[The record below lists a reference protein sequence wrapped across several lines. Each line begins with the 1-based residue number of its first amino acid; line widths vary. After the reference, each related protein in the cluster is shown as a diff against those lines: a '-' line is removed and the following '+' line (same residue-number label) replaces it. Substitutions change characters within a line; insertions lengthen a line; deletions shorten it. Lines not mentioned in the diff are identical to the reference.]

1 MENSYGIG
9 VANRYELFY
18 VDEEAGT
25 ATNKSIKKAKQQKK
39 TAAAASAPVAANGGT
54 KKKIIILNLILHQF
68 NFS

>member
-25 ATNKSIKKAKQQKK
+25 ATNKSIKKAKQQNKK
-39 TAAAASAPVAANGGT
+39 TAAAAAGAAPTAPASVAANGGT
-54 KKKIIILNLILHQF
+54 N
-68 NFS
+68 

>member
-25 ATNKSIKKAKQQKK
+25 ATNKSIKKAKQQNKK
-39 TAAAASAPVAANGGT
+39 TAAAAGAAPTAPASATVTVAANGGT
-54 KKKIIILNLILHQF
+54 N
-68 NFS
+68 

>member
-25 ATNKSIKKAKQQKK
+25 ATNKSIKKAKQQNKK
-39 TAAAASAPVAANGGT
+39 TAAGTGAAAAPTAPASVAANGGT
-54 KKKIIILNLILHQF
+54 N
-68 NFS
+68 

>member
-25 ATNKSIKKAKQQKK
+25 ATNKSIKKAKQQNKK
-39 TAAAASAPVAANGGT
+39 TAAAPGAAAAPTTPASATAANGGT
-54 KKKIIILNLILHQF
+54 N
-68 NFS
+68 